1 MAKISV
7 SAILR
12 GMLGLLCVIIV
23 LRFSGDMWSAWERSR
38 DSERIVRVTAAS
50 QQLFLALPSL
60 RVDRGQTTREML
72 ATEPALVE
80 DKSQTEARAIEDRAV
95 RAALAILPEI
105 SFDHASDKIT
115 ALAAG
120 LERLEALQKETVT
133 ERSKARDRRRSGL
146 ANDYAAAVANVIAA
160 IEDTTAAITRV
171 SRGQDSGID
180 ALFDIKELAWQSR
193 IGAGDA
199 LLITSNALAGLPVP
213 ADAPQK
219 LGEAVT
225 RARTSWNSAK
235 ILLSGLPKSERL
247 DAAVEAAERDY
258 FAPSYLDQQADHLA
272 SVMRSVRPATTG
284 TQWLDYSVPH
294 LARILDLAQVAMD
307 EARLRALASRD
318 LADRALKIHTALL
331 CVVLVLAFAGM
342 RLIGRRVVGPIGVL
356 RDRTVRL
363 AAGDLTIDVP
373 FTDREDEIG
382 ALGRALAVFRDTMVE
397 TERLR
402 AVRLEEERQAAEWR
416 RDQMRS
422 FADQFDV
429 NVGGIVA
436 IVASASNELQTTAR
450 TLMGVSD
457 RTSAQSSSVAAASE
471 QASAN
476 VASVASAAEEMSASV
491 TQISDQVS
499 RSAAIADRAV
509 GEARQTDGLVRG
521 LASAADEI
529 GSIVGIIDT
538 IAAQTNLLALNAT
551 IEAARAGEA
560 GKGFAVVATEVKQL
574 ADQTA
579 KATAAIAARVG
590 GIRGATEAAAE
601 AIGTIGR
608 TIEAMNEIT
617 SSIAQAVDGQGS
629 ATSEIA
635 RNVQEA
641 SLGTSEVSA
650 GISGVTSAVTETS
663 GAARQVLESADALR
677 EQSEKLKSELG
688 RFLMEVRAA

>member
-1 MAKISV
+1 
-7 SAILR
+7 
-12 GMLGLLCVIIV
+12 MLGLLCAVIV

-60 RVDRGQTTREML
+60 RIDRGQTTREML
-72 ATEPALVE
+72 APEPALVE
-80 DKSQTEARAIEDRAV
+80 DKSQAEARATEVGAL

-105 SFDHASDKIT
+105 PFERASEKIA
-115 ALAAG
+115 ALSGG
-120 LERLEALQKETVT
+120 LEHLEVLQKETVA
-133 ERSKARDRRRSGL
+133 ERSKPRDRRRNGVGT
-146 ANDYAAAVANVIAA
+146 DYAAAVAAVIAS
-160 IEDTTAAITRV
+160 IEDTTSAIARATRE
-171 SRGQDSGID
+171 QDGAID
-180 ALFDIKELAWQSR
+180 KLFDIKELAWQSR

-199 LLITSNALAGLPVP
+199 LLIASNALAGLPVP
-213 ADAPQK
+213 ADAPRR
-219 LGEAVT
+219 LDEAVA
-225 RARTSWNSAK
+225 RAATSWHSAK
-235 ILLSGLPKSERL
+235 ILLAGLPKSERL
-247 DAAVEAAERDY
+247 DGVVAAAERDY
-258 FAPSYLDQQADHLA
+258 FASDYLEQQREHLA
-272 SVMRSVRPATTG
+272 SVMRSMRPATTG
-284 TQWLDYSVPH
+284 TQWLDYSVSR

-307 EARLRALASRD
+307 EARLRAVANRD
-318 LADRALKIHTALL
+318 LAERALRIQGGLL
-331 CVVLVLAFAGM
+331 LVVLVLAVAGM

-363 AAGDLTIDVP
+363 AEGDLTIDVP
-373 FTDREDEIG
+373 FIDRGDEIG
-382 ALGRALAVFRDTMVE
+382 ALGRALAVFRDTMIE

-402 AVRLEEERQAAEWR
+402 AVRLEEERQAADWR

-422 FADQFDV
+422 FADRFDAT
-429 NVGGIVA
+429 VGGIVA
-436 IVASASNELQTTAR
+436 VVASAANELQTTAR
-450 TLMGVSD
+450 TLMRVSE

-491 TQISDQVS
+491 TEISGQVA

-509 GEARQTDGLVRG
+509 GEARQTDELVRG

-529 GSIVGIIDT
+529 GSIIGIIDT

-551 IEAARAGEA
+551 IEAARAGQA
-560 GKGFAVVATEVKQL
+560 GKGFAVVAAEVKQL

-579 KATAAIAARVG
+579 KATAAIAARTG

-608 TIEAMNEIT
+608 TIEAMNQIT
-617 SSIAQAVDGQGS
+617 SSISLAVDGQGS
-629 ATSEIA
+629 ATGEIA

-650 GISGVTSAVTETS
+650 GIAGVTSAVTETS
-663 GAARQVLESADALR
+663 SAARQVLDSADALR

-688 RFLMEVRAA
+688 RFLTEVRAA